1 MATISE
7 LLGMAVSNIH
17 KNEGSRISYSM
28 GLAQVEQARKLLD
41 KGYPVTTEL
50 NDILSLPENEDCQL
64 DITKYLS

>member
-1 MATISE
+1 MSTISE
-7 LLGMAVSNIH
+7 LLKMAVSNIY
-17 KNEGSRISYSM
+17 KNEGSQISYSL
-28 GLAQVEQARKLLD
+28 GLAQVDQARKLLD

>member
-1 MATISE
+1 MSTISE
-7 LLGMAVSNIH
+7 LLKMAVSNIY
-17 KNEGSRISYSM
+17 KNEGSQISYSV
-28 GLAQVEQARKLLD
+28 GLAQVDQERKLLD

>member
-7 LLGMAVSNIH
+7 LLKMAVKNIH
-17 KNEGSRISYSM
+17 ENEGSKISYSV
-28 GLAQVEQARKLLD
+28 GLAQVDQARKLLD

-50 NDILSLPENEDCQL
+50 NDILSLPENEDCQI